1 MERGFIHSSTITAPV
16 RLLSLFRPL
25 PRSPLSFPLISVPQK
40 NQMILTTIPS
50 ACSNGGGPENC
61 QDNIFSLEGSYSNVN
76 IYCLSTVGTTNMI
89 TINGATDASYSANV
103 NVYPDTIALFQ
114 S

>member
-1 MERGFIHSSTITAPV
+1 M
-16 RLLSLFRPL
+16 
-25 PRSPLSFPLISVPQK
+25 
-40 NQMILTTIPS
+40 LTTIA

-61 QDNIFSLEGSYSNVN
+61 QDNIVSLEGSNSNVN

-89 TINGATDASYSANV
+89 TINGASDALYSANV

>member
-1 MERGFIHSSTITAPV
+1 MMLTV
-16 RLLSLFRPL
+16 SLA
-25 PRSPLSFPLISVPQK
+25 
-40 NQMILTTIPS
+40 

-61 QDNIFSLEGSYSNVN
+61 QDNIFSLEGSNSNVN
-76 IYCLSTVGTTNMI
+76 VYCLSTVGTTNMI
-89 TINGATDASYSANV
+89 TINGATAARYSDNV